1 MLLKVYGLVVPHA
14 LFSGAINAHRTL
26 MRLMRAPH
34 LTDAKSQIAS
44 AIEVNVLHRRHSLY
58 RAMAHRARK
67 EASSVFEN
75 REHQTWTDPYTGHEH
90 TASFW
95 DLYYGTQGELQCDL
109 KCFLDDGF
117 DAQKAQSITHGKDF
131 DGRPKKA
138 GETL

>member
-1 MLLKVYGLVVPHA
+1 
-14 LFSGAINAHRTL
+14 
-26 MRLMRAPH
+26 
-34 LTDAKSQIAS
+34 
-44 AIEVNVLHRRHSLY
+44 
-58 RAMAHRARK
+58 MAHSARK

-75 REHQTWTDPYTGHEH
+75 REHQTWTDPYTGDEH

-117 DAQKAQSITHGKDF
+117 DTQKAQSITQGKDF
-131 DGRPKKA
+131 DGRPEKA